1 MLNSTIRNAQE
12 NNEEGM
18 LLFQTIKG
26 EVCFC
31 DNEDDVRKFREAGGE
46 AVIAEAI
53 FSGIRKKQ
61 RMTAFLL
68 TNILFRH

>member
-46 AVIAEAI
+46 AGIAEAT
-53 FSGIRKKQ
+53 FQEYGKNRE
-61 RMTAFLL
+61 
-68 TNILFRH
+68 